1 MELSLWTER
10 HAILAIRFSCIR
22 DMAEERADADDDIR
36 GRCRSIVTARCGTIA
51 VSSGP
56 EEEAYVEF
64 AVSIVRF
71 MPKPRVT

>member
-1 MELSLWTER
+1 
-10 HAILAIRFSCIR
+10 
-22 DMAEERADADDDIR
+22 MAEERADADDDIR

-51 VSSGP
+51 VSSDR